1 MQKTPSRLYT
11 ISFLLCGIW
20 LVGLGLYFMFIRPTL
35 LPEDLR
41 YMQVSAR
48 DLQDIVPGL
57 QQWTQRVFTVM
68 GGFMAAS
75 GLLTIKVALHSYAV
89 RTRSSQVV
97 LAIAG
102 VLTVGLMSVTNFQ
115 LNSDFK
121 WLLLIPPLFWA
132 FGLLVNAFFR
142 TDSATAEVSSGRTSD
157 NQ

>member
-1 MQKTPSRLYT
+1 
-11 ISFLLCGIW
+11 
-20 LVGLGLYFMFIRPTL
+20 MFIRPAL

-57 QQWTQRVFTVM
+57 QRWTQRVFMVM

-75 GLLTIKVALHSYAV
+75 GLLTIKVALHSDAV
-89 RTRSSQVV
+89 RTKFSQAV

-121 WLLLIPPLFWA
+121 WVLLIPPLVWL
-132 FGLLVNAFFR
+132 FGLLVNASFR
-142 TDSATAEVSSGRTSD
+142 TRNATSEISTSRTRD
-157 NQ
+157 HQ